1 MNSSNRRE
9 FIKVLTKGTL
19 AGSMGMLM
27 PLSWISASEK
37 PIKVTILHTNDT
49 HSQIEAFPSSHKR
62 YAGLGGV
69 AKRKTMIEEVRS
81 KEENVLLLDAGDI
94 FQGTPYFNFFK
105 GEIEFKA
112 MSDMKYDAAT
122 IGNHDFDN
130 TIDGFSDMLP
140 HANFDFLISN
150 YDFSNTSA
158 NGKTKP
164 YKVFTKGGIRIGVF
178 GVGIKLEGLVAKSC
192 YKETEYLDA
201 IEKAQD
207 MSAILKFQEG
217 CDLVI
222 CLSHLGYEAFNKGDY
237 SDQVLAR
244 KTKNIDVIIGGH
256 SHTFLDEPVIR
267 ENAEGKEVMITQVGY
282 AGIKLGRLDFYFN
295 GKTKEKVAY
304 NTENFNS
311 YTV

>member
-1 MNSSNRRE
+1 MTKNNRRE
-9 FIKVLTKGTL
+9 FIKILGKSSIATSL
-19 AGSMGMLM
+19 GMIL
-27 PLSWISASEK
+27 PLSMVKADGK
-37 PIKVTILHTNDT
+37 PIKITILHTNDT
-49 HSQIEAFPSSHKR
+49 HSQIESFPESHQR

-69 AKRKTMIEEVRS
+69 AKRKTLIENVR
-81 KEENVLLLDAGDI
+81 KEEDNVLLLDAGDI

-112 MSDMKYDAAT
+112 MSEMKYDAAT

-130 TIDGFSDMLP
+130 TIDGFSDVLP

-150 YDFSNTSA
+150 YDFKNTSA

-164 YKVFTKGGIRIGVF
+164 YKIYNKGGVKIGVF

-192 YKETEYLDA
+192 YKETIYQDA
-201 IEKAQD
+201 IERAQD
-207 MSAILKFQEG
+207 MSALLKYEEN

-222 CLSHLGYEAFNKGDY
+222 CLSHLGYEAYTKGDH

-244 KTKNIDVIIGGH
+244 STKNIDVIIGGH
-256 SHTFLDEPVIR
+256 SHTFLDEPVAR
-267 ENAEGKEVMITQVGY
+267 ENAEGKKVLITQVGY

-295 GKTKEKVAY
+295 TKSKEKLAY
-304 NTENFNS
+304 SSDNFNT
-311 YTV
+311 YIV